1 MLSAP
6 GRAGSPPKHHGA
18 SVGPDRGPWH
28 VLWEFKVA
36 SSNGEA
42 FRARRAIQVHA
53 NRRTGLKTK
62 CPTAHTI
69 SMILNFVNAARHFL
83 VMKNHFP
90 RYQTCE
96 TCDQFKYKKIQS
108 PWPPKEGLFPRT
120 TLCGRCG
127 HSMAC
132 PSPATHSCT
141 S

>member
-1 MLSAP
+1 MGKAIIMLPSAPSFRRGSRVVACLMTFVTGRQYVSLCISGINKCVFCAHRLFFCSGRGSFLVLSAP

-69 SMILNFVNAARHFL
+69 SI
-83 VMKNHFP
+83 
-90 RYQTCE
+90 
-96 TCDQFKYKKIQS
+96 IGS
-108 PWPPKEGLFPRT
+108 
-120 TLCGRCG
+120 
-127 HSMAC
+127 
-132 PSPATHSCT
+132 
-141 S
+141 